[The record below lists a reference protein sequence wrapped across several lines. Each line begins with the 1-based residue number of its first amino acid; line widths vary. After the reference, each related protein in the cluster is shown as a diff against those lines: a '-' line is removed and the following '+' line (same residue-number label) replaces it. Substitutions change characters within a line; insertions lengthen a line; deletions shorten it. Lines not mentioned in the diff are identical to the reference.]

1 MIPRFTASARV
12 EAPEVISNLPS
23 FSFSRFLGRCPSFRC
38 GHPSLAWLVRVFRP
52 QNANIRDSLCSDLW
66 RLPQAGSPSPPFPAP
81 ARNSLALEAES
92 LALEWSSFQRH
103 LYFSL
108 LHSWCMWIVGGEK
121 SIKEKIKTT
130 RTTMTHRLPS
140 TFRYRKINT
149 EKKSFHCEMFS
160 CYFSLRRSHD
170 DFLII
175 INTFKPFKIIFI
187 SLCLQKWYMF
197 VAQKSNNGDVYG
209 TEHKS
214 PHSLLL
220 D

>member
-1 MIPRFTASARV
+1 MFRSLTPPPGRKPLTPIPCPRSKLSCLRSRVLGIRMIF
-12 EAPEVISNLPS
+12 
-23 FSFSRFLGRCPSFRC
+23 FSETPLFL
-38 GHPSLAWLVRVFRP
+38 LVAQLMYVNCR
-52 QNANIRDSLCSDLW
+52 
-66 RLPQAGSPSPPFPAP
+66 
-81 ARNSLALEAES
+81 
-92 LALEWSSFQRH
+92 
-103 LYFSL
+103 
-108 LHSWCMWIVGGEK
+108 GEK

-149 EKKSFHCEMFS
+149 EKKSFHCETFS

>member
-1 MIPRFTASARV
+1 
-12 EAPEVISNLPS
+12 
-23 FSFSRFLGRCPSFRC
+23 
-38 GHPSLAWLVRVFRP
+38 
-52 QNANIRDSLCSDLW
+52 
-66 RLPQAGSPSPPFPAP
+66 
-81 ARNSLALEAES
+81 
-92 LALEWSSFQRH
+92 
-103 LYFSL
+103 
-108 LHSWCMWIVGGEK
+108 
-121 SIKEKIKTT
+121 
-130 RTTMTHRLPS
+130 MTHRLPS

-149 EKKSFHCEMFS
+149 EKKSFHCETFS